1 MTNAEQKKLKQAA
14 SADKELVLTLLHDP
28 SPQVIRTLLA
38 NRILGE
44 DEVLVIATRKNLPSD
59 IFAEIARDKRWSE
72 SYPIRLALAGNPKT
86 PLSVSISI
94 ARFLRLFDLADLA
107 RSPLIPSVFR
117 HKVEA
122 IVTERIP
129 GMALGL
135 KKSLAKMAV
144 GNVLISLLQDPDPGV
159 VALCLNNPRLTEG
172 HLYKILSRK
181 DAIRETIRMIAG
193 HPNWSTRS
201 LIRYALIRNDRT
213 PLTVSERFLPSLR
226 TLELR
231 ELYQDPS
238 LPISVKPLVHRELL
252 NRGQEPWK
260 RVEETVYEIDENDED
275 ALEGIDP
282 DEPEGRV
289 KRGGE

>member
-1 MTNAEQKKLKQAA
+1 MADAEQTKLKHAA

-28 SPQVIRTLLA
+28 SPQVIRTLLV
-38 NRILGE
+38 NRNLGE
-44 DEVLVIATRKNLPSD
+44 DDVLVIASRKNLPPD

-86 PLSVSISI
+86 PLSVSISL
-94 ARFLRLFDLADLA
+94 ARYLRLFDLAEMA
-107 RSPLIPSVFR
+107 RNPLIPSVFR
-117 HKVEA
+117 HKVET

-129 GMALGL
+129 GMPLGL

-144 GNVLISLLQDPDPGV
+144 GNVLQRLLQDPDPGV

-172 HLYKILSRK
+172 HLYKVISRK
-181 DAIRETIRMIAG
+181 DTLSETIQVIAE

-201 LIRYALIRNDRT
+201 LVRYALIRSDRT
-213 PLTVSERFLPSLR
+213 PLTVSQRFLPAMKI
-226 TLELR
+226 LELR

-260 RVEETVYEIDENDED
+260 RVEETVYEIDENDEE
-275 ALEGIDP
+275 ALEDFGP
-282 DEPEGRV
+282 DKSESSTE
-289 KRGGE
+289 